1 MASDKEEEAMEYLME
16 LEQLSKSYGGKKVV
30 DNFSLKMQKGHIY
43 GLIGPNG
50 AGKTTVMKMMAGLT
64 GMDSG
69 NIRFFGSEDLDRMR
83 ERISFIIEE
92 PYMDLNMTARQN
104 MEYVRLLRGIPD
116 SARIDELLAFVGL
129 ADTGKKP
136 AKNFS
141 LGMRQRL
148 GLAMSILPGPEIM
161 VLDEPSNG
169 LDPEGIIDIRN
180 MLKELV
186 SSRNMSILISSHIL
200 KELAELCTD
209 YAIIREGKLV
219 EELSHEELLQK
230 THTRLAL
237 RTDDI
242 ARTATVLEEKLNIR
256 DYKITHENEILIY
269 EHLDDL
275 KRISKTVT
283 DQGMII
289 TRFNLEGES
298 LEEYYIG
305 KVGEHHE

>member
-1 MASDKEEEAMEYLME
+1 MDYVME
-16 LEQLSKSYGGKKVV
+16 LDGLSKSYGGKRVV
-30 DNFSLKMQKGHIY
+30 DSFSLKMEKGHIY

-64 GMDSG
+64 GADAGS
-69 NIRFFGSEDLDRMR
+69 IRFFGSEDLDKMR
-83 ERISFIIEE
+83 DRISFIIEE

-104 MEYVRLLRGIPD
+104 MEYLRLLRGIPD
-116 SARIDELLAFVGL
+116 KGRIDELLSFVGL
-129 ADTGKKP
+129 ENTGKKL
-136 AKNFS
+136 AKQFS

-161 VLDEPSNG
+161 VLDEPING

-180 MLKELV
+180 MLKELC
-186 SSRNMSILISSHIL
+186 SSRNMTILISSHIL
-200 KELAELCTD
+200 KELSELCTD

-237 RTDDI
+237 QTDDV
-242 ARTATVLEEKLNIR
+242 ARTATILEDKLNLH

-269 EHLDDL
+269 ERLDDL
-275 KRISKTVT
+275 RTISKTVT
-283 DQGMII
+283 DHGLII

-305 KVGEHHE
+305 KVGENHE

>member
-1 MASDKEEEAMEYLME
+1 MNYVME
-16 LEQLSKSYGGKKVV
+16 LEGLSKSYGGKKVV
-30 DNFSLKMQKGHIY
+30 DSFSLKMEKGHIY

-64 GMDSG
+64 GADEGS
-69 NIRFFGSEDLDRMR
+69 IRFFGSEDLDKMR
-83 ERISFIIEE
+83 DRISFIIEE
-92 PYMDLNMTARQN
+92 PYMDMNMTARQN
-104 MEYVRLLRGIPD
+104 MEYMRLLRGIPD
-116 SARIDELLAFVGL
+116 KKRIDELLAFVGL
-129 ADTGKKP
+129 ENTGKKP

-161 VLDEPSNG
+161 VLDEPING
-169 LDPEGIIDIRN
+169 LDPEGIIDIRK

-186 SSRNMSILISSHIL
+186 SSKNMTILISSHIL
-200 KELAELCTD
+200 KELSELCTD
-209 YAIIREGKLV
+209 YAIIRDGKLV

-237 RTDDI
+237 QTDDV
-242 ARTATVLEEKLNIR
+242 ARTATILEDNLKLH

-269 EHLDDL
+269 EQLDDL

-283 DQGMII
+283 DHGLII

-305 KVGEHHE
+305 KVGENHE

>member
-1 MASDKEEEAMEYLME
+1 MEYVME
-16 LEQLSKSYGGKKVV
+16 LEGLSKSYGEKKVV
-30 DNFSLKMQKGHIY
+30 DSFSFKMEKGHVY

-64 GMDSG
+64 GVDSG
-69 NIRFFGSEDLDRMR
+69 RMRFFGSEDLDKMR
-83 ERISFIIEE
+83 DRISFIIEE
-92 PYMDLNMTARQN
+92 PYMDLSMTARQN
-104 MEYVRLLRGIPD
+104 MEYMRLLRGIPD
-116 SARIDELLAFVGL
+116 RSRVDELLAFVGL
-129 ADTGKKP
+129 ENTGKKR
-136 AKNFS
+136 AEQFS

-161 VLDEPSNG
+161 VLDEPING

-186 SSRNMSILISSHIL
+186 STKQMTILISSHIL
-200 KELAELCTD
+200 KELSELCTD
-209 YAIIREGKLV
+209 YAIIREGRLV

-237 RTDDI
+237 QTDDVE
-242 ARTATVLEEKLNIR
+242 RTATVIEEKLNIH
-256 DYKITHENEILIY
+256 DYKITHDNEIMIY
-269 EHLDDL
+269 ERLDEL
-275 KRISKTVT
+275 KKISKTVT
-283 DQGMII
+283 DQGLII

-305 KVGEHHE
+305 KVGEKS